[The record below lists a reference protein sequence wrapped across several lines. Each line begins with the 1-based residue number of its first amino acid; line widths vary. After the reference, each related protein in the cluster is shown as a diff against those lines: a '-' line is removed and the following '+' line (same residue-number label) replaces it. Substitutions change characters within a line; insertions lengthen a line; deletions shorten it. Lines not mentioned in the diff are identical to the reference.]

1 MAGRHTIILMQPS
14 QNRATRTFMDF
25 NSVSHALDG
34 RLLYGMTG
42 ICGLYERK
50 IRDINPMA
58 RDLTYDINDLYNFID
73 GLTDISALVRP
84 VASCLPAIRPS
95 VDKAGD
101 VSAPEEVSTAVKRD
115 RSPLAGGGGGCNPLT
130 GEEEVRAAAVA
141 GDGDDV
147 GEQAPDGLDDPGG
160 ADEPLVELR
169 RRRLHALHV
178 LPVVPRGDAAD
189 GVADALAGPVDGHDG
204 EHEAPVQLA
213 GQTPEPAAGEG
224 GAAAFAAAAGF
235 LKRRVVVLL
244 LSAIHLGSDLIS
256 CRGFLGIYGGIP
268 PEFARLECRSRDC
281 SVGEID
287 EAHLGVGE
295 LSKSKCALMG
305 IRAQGF
311 DLAPP
316 PCNYYSTVY

>member
-25 NSVSHALDG
+25 NSVNHALD
-34 RLLYGMTG
+34 G

-73 GLTDISALVRP
+73 GLTDISALVF
-84 VASCLPAIRPS
+84 
-95 VDKAGD
+95 
-101 VSAPEEVSTAVKRD
+101 D
-115 RSPLAGGGGGCNPLT
+115 RSLHAFLPYDRRWIKQEMFQHLKSLPKSGEQNQNAIGESLRTARWDRGGGGCNPLT

-160 ADEPLVELR
+160 ADEPLVEMR

-178 LPVVPRGDAAD
+178 LPVVPRRDTAD

-213 GQTPEPAAGEG
+213 GQTPEPAAGKE
-224 GAAAFAAAAGF
+224 
-235 LKRRVVVLL
+235 
-244 LSAIHLGSDLIS
+244 
-256 CRGFLGIYGGIP
+256 
-268 PEFARLECRSRDC
+268 
-281 SVGEID
+281 
-287 EAHLGVGE
+287 
-295 LSKSKCALMG
+295 
-305 IRAQGF
+305 
-311 DLAPP
+311 APP
-316 PCNYYSTVY
+316 PASRSAASSSSSS